1 MAEIREWK
9 VHLIRNGQSNMG
21 EPTFL
26 YGRTVEEINNLE
38 TFGRVIPSN
47 GLISHLSRINLMDE
61 LTETGV
67 TILLSRS
74 RPNDDGQKLVQ
85 IFSARD
91 EFGRPKHT
99 YASDHPDE
107 EGTMNIH
114 AFCGNS
120 LPKQVWILVKP
131 LDEQILAASLGR
143 EWLEGGPHSRQSKIG
158 EFADIDIENS
168 PDWCS
173 SEEENSDSKTDER
186 SIIETLLGSREED
199 GNYPDF
205 QLPGPSNE
213 ILGS

>member
-131 LDEQILAASLGR
+131 LDEQILAA
-143 EWLEGGPHSRQSKIG
+143 
-158 EFADIDIENS
+158 ENS